1 MPSALKWLLG
11 IVVLLLAAA
20 GIYVATLTDDQRAVL
35 ANMPTDTDVLFWPEE
50 TREAAFRAM
59 DAFPALAEARVIEAG
74 DATYPLPAGEPIDL
88 GTFDMDAFMD
98 SQNSAGIVV
107 VHDGEVVLER
117 YGLDFSADGK
127 WTSFS
132 AAKSFTSTLVG
143 AAIADGYIDS
153 LDDPLVQYIPDMA
166 GSAYADVT
174 IRQLLTMSS
183 GVRWSEDYTDP
194 ESDVARFN
202 NHVSEEEGVD
212 SLVDYMGQLPREA
225 EPGTRWLYNTGETN
239 LIGVLVR
246 EATGKDLADYLSE
259 KVWAPFGMEQDATWL
274 LSNSGSEISG
284 CCIQASTRDMARFGL
299 FAMGGGMAGGER
311 VVPEGWFDEA
321 TTAAFETG
329 RFDRGYAYQWWTYP
343 GGAYAA
349 SGLYGQGIFIDPA
362 RNLVIAT
369 HSNWRQGT
377 GNDGA
382 GTERNRFYAAV
393 QAAVDAERGEEGVRV
408 GEPAEP
414 MVR

>member
-1 MPSALKWLLG
+1 MPTFLKWLIG
-11 IVVLLLAAA
+11 IIVLLLAAV

-74 DATYPLPAGEPIDL
+74 EATYPLPAGDPIDL
-88 GTFDMDAFMD
+88 GTFDMDVFMNN
-98 SQNSAGIVV
+98 QNSAGIVV

-117 YGLDFSADGK
+117 YGLDFSAVGK

-183 GVRWSEDYTDP
+183 GVRWSEDYADP

-212 SLVDYMGQLPREA
+212 SLVDYMRQLPREA

-311 VVPEGWFDEA
+311 VVPEGWFEEA

-382 GTERNRFYAAV
+382 GTERNQFYAAV
-393 QAAVDAERGEEGVRV
+393 QAAIDAERGEEGVRV

>member
-1 MPSALKWLLG
+1 MKNWLIG
-11 IVVLLLAAA
+11 VVVVLLAGA
-20 GIYVATLTDDQRAVL
+20 GIGWATLDEDQRALV
-35 ANMPTDTDVLFWPEE
+35 ANMPTDRNVLFWDVD
-50 TREAAFRAM
+50 TRNAAFRVL
-59 DAFPALAEARVIEAG
+59 DDFPALAEARVIEAG
-74 DATYPLPAGEPIDL
+74 EATYPLPDGEPLDL
-88 GTFDMDAFMD
+88 GEFDLDGFMQ
-98 SQNSAGIVV
+98 SQNASAVVV

-132 AAKSFTSTLVG
+132 VAKSLTSTLVG

-153 LDDPLVQYIPDMA
+153 LDDPVSKYLSDMR
-166 GSAYADVT
+166 GSAYDDVT

-183 GVRWSEDYTDP
+183 GVRWSENYDDP
-194 ESDVARFN
+194 ESDVALFN
-202 NHVSEEEGVD
+202 EHVPTDENVD
-212 SLVDYMGQLPREA
+212 ALVDYMRQLPREA

-246 EATGKDLADYLSE
+246 EATGKNLADYLSE

-274 LSNSGSEISG
+274 LSNTGSEISG

-299 FAMGGGMAGGER
+299 FAMGDGMAGGER
-311 VVPEGWFDEA
+311 MVPEGWFDEA
-321 TTAAFETG
+321 TEPAFETG
-329 RFDRGYAYQWWTYP
+329 RFGRGYAYQWWTYP
-343 GGAYAA
+343 GDTYAA
-349 SGLYGQGIFIDPA
+349 SGLFGQGILVDPT

-369 HSNWRQGT
+369 NSNWRQST

-382 GTERNRFYAAV
+382 GAERNRFYAAV
-393 QAAVDAERGEEGVRV
+393 QGAVDARRGEDGVLI

>member
-1 MPSALKWLLG
+1 MKKWILG
-11 IVVLLLAAA
+11 IIALLAIIGGAFW
-20 GIYVATLTDDQRAVL
+20 LSLDQDQRDVL
-35 ANMPTDTDVLFWPEE
+35 ANMPTDRDVLFWPEE
-50 TREAAFRAM
+50 TRTAAFRAM
-59 DAFPALAEARVIEAG
+59 DRFPALAQARVIEAG
-74 DATYPLPAGEPIDL
+74 EATYPLPDGQPLDL
-88 GTFDMDAFMD
+88 GDFDMDAFMEE
-98 SQNSAGIVV
+98 QNAAGVV
-107 VHDGEVVLER
+107 VVYDGEVVLER
-117 YGLDFSADGK
+117 YGLDFSAEGK

-153 LDDPLVQYIPDMA
+153 VDDPVTKYIPELA
-166 GSAYADVT
+166 GSGYDGVT

-183 GVRWSEDYTDP
+183 GVKWNEDYFDP
-194 ESDVARFN
+194 QSDVAQFN
-202 NHVSEEEGVD
+202 EHVSTEEGVD
-212 SLVDYMGQLPREA
+212 SLVDYMRQLPREA

-246 EATGKDLADYLSE
+246 NATGKNLADYLSE

-299 FAMGGGMAGGER
+299 FAMGGGMAGGEH
-311 VVPEGWFDEA
+311 VVPEGWFEEA
-321 TTAAFETG
+321 TTPAFETG

-349 SGLYGQGIFIDPA
+349 SGLYGQGIFIDPV
-362 RNLVIAT
+362 RDLVIAT
-369 HSNWRQGT
+369 HSNWRNST
-377 GNDGA
+377 GG
-382 GTERNRFYAAV
+382 GGEGLERNRFYAAV
-393 QAAVDAERGEEGVRV
+393 QAAVDARRGETGVYG

-414 MVR
+414 MAN